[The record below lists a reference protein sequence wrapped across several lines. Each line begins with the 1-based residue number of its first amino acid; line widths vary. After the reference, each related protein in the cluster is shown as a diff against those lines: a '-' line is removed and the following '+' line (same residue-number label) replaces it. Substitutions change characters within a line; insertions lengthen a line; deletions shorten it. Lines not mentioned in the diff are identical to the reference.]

1 MVAGII
7 LVSLGIKQTLAHVD
21 EPLGTVPTFAL
32 LGGISIYLLAHVA
45 FRLRLHSGLGL
56 GPLTAAV
63 VCAGANPSRRGG

>member
-56 GPLTAAV
+56 GPLTPPV